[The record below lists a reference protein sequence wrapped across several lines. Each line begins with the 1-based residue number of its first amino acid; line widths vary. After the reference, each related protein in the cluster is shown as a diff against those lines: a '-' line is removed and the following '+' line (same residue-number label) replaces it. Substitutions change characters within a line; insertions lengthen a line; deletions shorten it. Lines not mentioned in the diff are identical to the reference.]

1 MANGIANTVHAPA
14 MGRQRRCDMSKQQA
28 ILHYRAAVSVFQKWL
43 KQGII
48 NEGEFVKID
57 ALIADKYGLPKGS
70 IYR

>member
-1 MANGIANTVHAPA
+1 
-14 MGRQRRCDMSKQQA
+14 MSKQQA
-28 ILHYRAAVSVFQKWL
+28 ILHYRAAVSVFLKWL

-48 NEGEFVKID
+48 NESEFVKID